1 MSELTIYPDGPD
13 KERELLDLITYRQ
26 NRRTIIVGRI
36 IGSVI
41 FALMVWGGFT
51 LII

>member
-1 MSELTIYPDGPD
+1 MSGEKVTCMETDN
-13 KERELLDLITYRQ
+13 ERKRLDLITYRQ

-51 LII
+51 LAI